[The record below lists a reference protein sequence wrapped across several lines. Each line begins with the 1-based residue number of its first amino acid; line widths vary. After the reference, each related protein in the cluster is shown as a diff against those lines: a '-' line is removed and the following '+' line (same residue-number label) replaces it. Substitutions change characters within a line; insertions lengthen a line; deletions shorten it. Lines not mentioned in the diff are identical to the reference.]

1 MMGDV
6 RSQTLSNRC
15 IKDCSC
21 AHKELV
27 TNWSHH
33 TIYGMLIHGC
43 PPMRCLLMG
52 CLPMICLPVRC
63 LSMRRLSMRYLPMRY
78 LSMRACVE
86 RRLRV
91 SVEEER
97 LNNLDRSVDD

>member
-1 MMGDV
+1 
-6 RSQTLSNRC
+6 
-15 IKDCSC
+15 
-21 AHKELV
+21 
-27 TNWSHH
+27 
-33 TIYGMLIHGC
+33 
-43 PPMRCLLMG
+43 
-52 CLPMICLPVRC
+52 VRC